1 MLERSS
7 YTFTWMTNV
16 VRHSMVTKLLIP
28 GIIMSLIGQ
37 GLSLCI
43 SEEVACERK
52 GRKPRKKRLF
62 REVDQT

>member
-7 YTFTWMTNV
+7 YLFTWMTNL
-16 VRHSMVTKLLIP
+16 VRYSMVTKLLIT
-28 GIIMSLIGQ
+28 GTIMSLIGR

-52 GRKPRKKRLF
+52 GREARKKRLF
-62 REVDQT
+62 RDVDQT